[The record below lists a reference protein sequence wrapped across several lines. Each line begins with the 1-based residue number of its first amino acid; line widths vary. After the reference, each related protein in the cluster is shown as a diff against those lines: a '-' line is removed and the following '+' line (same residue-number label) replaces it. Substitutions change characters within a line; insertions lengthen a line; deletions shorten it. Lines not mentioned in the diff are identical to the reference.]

1 MNIGDKKLD
10 EEINRLYKKI
20 EDGTMDQNSI
30 ELFTYMWL
38 SELRDRRN
46 EEYDVNYY
54 KADVYLNKNEILH
67 FESKTKETLIESV
80 KCTLSDDR
88 FKDDKVNEVYIY
100 AVKQIDRLSSEE
112 LEKGR

>member
-10 EEINRLYKKI
+10 EEINKLYKKI

-46 EEYDVNYY
+46 ENSRIFR
-54 KADVYLNKNEILH
+54 K
-67 FESKTKETLIESV
+67 
-80 KCTLSDDR
+80 
-88 FKDDKVNEVYIY
+88 
-100 AVKQIDRLSSEE
+100 
-112 LEKGR
+112 

>member
-1 MNIGDKKLD
+1 MNIANKKLD

-20 EDGTMDQNSI
+20 EDGTMEQNSI

-46 EEYDVNYY
+46 EEDNINYY

-67 FESKTKETLIESV
+67 FESRTKETLIDSV

-88 FKDDKVNEVYIY
+88 FKNDKVNEAYIY
-100 AVKQIDRLSSEE
+100 AVKQIDRLSCEE
-112 LEKGR
+112 LEEGR